1 MPVVGG
7 GVVRRDLIRKV
18 PGIVFG
24 AVRADIL
31 NDMVDGLDVGHIVD
45 GVAQQQGGRLGHI
58 VMLIPHRFRAEQTR
72 QVAAHGISH
81 DGVLLRLDAKLRSVF
96 LNVLHG
102 PADVLQRSV
111 IGSIRPDAISQNKGG
126 IAQLMQLPGRAGP
139 LLQLGALIGTAA
151 SQDQRKLGIFG
162 LGRKIEQAGV
172 VFGAVRRLFRIRVE
186 RVSDLNAIVVVF
198 NDQIQPLGTAFGH
211 ILVGVAFHSGHLPQG
226 LTRRAVLIL
235 RVGVEAGVLDARV
248 VAHFLHGGLGR
259 DVGLSLFHYG
269 TGGQGQQCQQTQH
282 HRDDSFCLFHVPFL
296 SPGTALIA
304 FSRTEGYN
312 MRPHRRHRL
321 VFVLLYHTRRYC
333 QNKSVRKIHAL

>member
-1 MPVVGG
+1 M
-7 GVVRRDLIRKV
+7 
-18 PGIVFG
+18 
-24 AVRADIL
+24 
-31 NDMVDGLDVGHIVD
+31 
-45 GVAQQQGGRLGHI
+45 
-58 VMLIPHRFRAEQTR
+58 
-72 QVAAHGISH
+72 AAHGISH

-111 IGSIRPDAISQNKGG
+111 IGSIRPDAIPQNKGG

-151 SQDQRKLGIFG
+151 SQDQRKLGIFSF
-162 LGRKIEQAGV
+162 GREIEQAGV
-172 VFGAVRRLFRIRVE
+172 VFGAVRRLFRIRIE
-186 RVSDLNAIVVVF
+186 RVGDLNAIVVVL

-304 FSRTEGYN
+304 FSRTEDYN
-312 MRPHRRHRL
+312 MRLHRRHRL
-321 VFVLLYHTRRYC
+321 VFVLLYHTRRHC